1 MSDTI
6 LQVSKISKSYGSQQI
21 IENIDFIVKPKQVVA
36 LLGPNGAGKSTTIK
50 ILLGL
55 KSKDAGELLKPT
67 KDKIGYV
74 GQDLSFPANLKV
86 KEILQLVSAHFAESV
101 DIDSLSSRFGLKKI
115 EKSYVGG
122 LSGGERRRLAL
133 ACALLGHPK
142 LLILDEP
149 TTGLD
154 VEARI
159 DLWRELRSFA
169 DKGGGV
175 LLSTHDLAEVEGV
188 ADQVVIIDHGHVL
201 FSGSVLEIKKLL
213 DLKTLRFSCSR
224 SPESE
229 FIEDL
234 SFENALYKI
243 TSTNPEKLLEDLFKN
258 GFEISHL
265 EVLHPSLEEAFIYIR
280 KLRHEKKS

>member
-1 MSDTI
+1 MSEAI
-6 LQVSKISKSYGSQQI
+6 LQVSKLSKFYGAQKVV
-21 IENIDFIVKPKQVVA
+21 EDIDFTVKPGQVVA

-55 KSKDAGELLKPT
+55 KIKDAGELLKPS

-74 GQDLSFPANLKV
+74 GQDLSFPAHLKV
-86 KEILQLVSAHFAESV
+86 KEILKLVRAHFLEPDDV
-101 DIDSLSSRFGLKKI
+101 DSLSSRFGLKNI
-115 EKSYVGG
+115 ENSYVGG

-133 ACALLGHPK
+133 ACALLGRPK

-159 DLWRELRSFA
+159 DLWKELRAFA
-169 DKGGGV
+169 DEGGGV
-175 LLSTHDLAEVEGV
+175 LLSTHDLAEVEGI
-188 ADQVVIIDHGHVL
+188 ADQVVIIDHGHIL

-224 SPESE
+224 TPESE

-234 SFENALYKI
+234 APENMLYKV

-265 EVLHPSLEEAFIYIR
+265 EVIHPSLEEAFIYIR
-280 KLRHEKKS
+280 KLKHEKKP